1 MTSQT
6 YAKRCLD
13 SKMHGAREPAD
24 AGRKARRTRIF
35 GFIVSAIVISVPLG
49 SLIMAEGKYI
59 RPSVVDLITM
69 HLQQDD
75 ADQPPH
81 AGY

>member
-1 MTSQT
+1 MRSGVWTLRCMERESQR
-6 YAKRCLD
+6 ARPGRQ
-13 SKMHGAREPAD
+13 GA
-24 AGRKARRTRIF
+24 TRIF
-35 GFIVSAIVISVPLG
+35 GFIVSVIVISVTLG

-59 RPSVVDLITM
+59 HPSVVDLLTM
-69 HLQQDD
+69 HLQQDA